1 MAESWSL
8 PNISFMAP
16 QEAPRSALLQGA
28 EADQGPGST
37 ARRAADA
44 PAIAIPSRGR
54 ERQLAPRRHAEPSH
68 VSPRGSSTVH
78 AMDPWILEPQTA
90 GETRIFLE
98 SWPLSFLRA
107 GPPKSRKKAG
117 ESRTH
122 PNLETNFAKLTAGPT
137 RGLTARCLRCVC
149 LRCLFWVRCINDPVG
164 CGTQPSPE
172 EKRGV
177 AALFSLTCGQ
187 LPFRLL
193 PRAAAGERLKDGAR
207 SCARRSRDLAAA
219 SARLR
224 GVEAEEGGLH
234 RQQGVPTR
242 LQAVAHLQDA
252 RSGVLGQAATGA

>member
-122 PNLETNFAKLTAGPT
+122 PNLETNFAKLRPGPIRRTDAGPPHAH
-137 RGLTARCLRCVC
+137 R
-149 LRCLFWVRCINDPVG
+149 P
-164 CGTQPSPE
+164 QSPGDGPRRMRE
-172 EKRGV
+172 E
-177 AALFSLTCGQ
+177 
-187 LPFRLL
+187 
-193 PRAAAGERLKDGAR
+193 
-207 SCARRSRDLAAA
+207 
-219 SARLR
+219 
-224 GVEAEEGGLH
+224 
-234 RQQGVPTR
+234 
-242 LQAVAHLQDA
+242 
-252 RSGVLGQAATGA
+252 

>member
-122 PNLETNFAKLTAGPT
+122 PNLETNFAKLTPGPT
-137 RGLTARCLRCVC
+137 RREGWTADAER
-149 LRCLFWVRCINDPVG
+149 
-164 CGTQPSPE
+164 TSPP
-172 EKRGV
+172 
-177 AALFSLTCGQ
+177 A
-187 LPFRLL
+187 
-193 PRAAAGERLKDGAR
+193 RAAVRHAVSPSR
-207 SCARRSRDLAAA
+207 SVFNTDHLRTDL
-219 SARLR
+219 
-224 GVEAEEGGLH
+224 V
-234 RQQGVPTR
+234 
-242 LQAVAHLQDA
+242 
-252 RSGVLGQAATGA
+252 ATGCASM

>member
-54 ERQLAPRRHAEPSH
+54 ERQLAPRCHAEPSH

-122 PNLETNFAKLTAGPT
+122 PSLETNFAKLRPGPNSDPHKT
-137 RGLTARCLRCVC
+137 RRSGRGLAHY
-149 LRCLFWVRCINDPVG
+149 
-164 CGTQPSPE
+164 
-172 EKRGV
+172 
-177 AALFSLTCGQ
+177 
-187 LPFRLL
+187 
-193 PRAAAGERLKDGAR
+193 
-207 SCARRSRDLAAA
+207 A
-219 SARLR
+219 SIY
-224 GVEAEEGGLH
+224 
-234 RQQGVPTR
+234 
-242 LQAVAHLQDA
+242 
-252 RSGVLGQAATGA
+252 AATGHDAAKAAYYGPNQRSPSGYPPTRI

>member
-107 GPPKSRKKAG
+107 GPPKSRKK
-117 ESRTH
+117 RRV
-122 PNLETNFAKLTAGPT
+122 KAGPT
-137 RGLTARCLRCVC
+137 Q
-149 LRCLFWVRCINDPVG
+149 ISK
-164 CGTQPSPE
+164 QI
-172 EKRGV
+172 
-177 AALFSLTCGQ
+177 
-187 LPFRLL
+187 
-193 PRAAAGERLKDGAR
+193 
-207 SCARRSRDLAAA
+207 SRNL
-219 SARLR
+219 
-224 GVEAEEGGLH
+224 G
-234 RQQGVPTR
+234 
-242 LQAVAHLQDA
+242 
-252 RSGVLGQAATGA
+252 LGQPLRR

>member
-90 GETRIFLE
+90 GETRIF
-98 SWPLSFLRA
+98 
-107 GPPKSRKKAG
+107 SRKLA
-117 ESRTH
+117 SFV
-122 PNLETNFAKLTAGPT
+122 L
-137 RGLTARCLRCVC
+137 
-149 LRCLFWVRCINDPVG
+149 
-164 CGTQPSPE
+164 
-172 EKRGV
+172 
-177 AALFSLTCGQ
+177 
-187 LPFRLL
+187 
-193 PRAAAGERLKDGAR
+193 
-207 SCARRSRDLAAA
+207 ARRTAQISKK
-219 SARLR
+219 
-224 GVEAEEGGLH
+224 GG
-234 RQQGVPTR
+234 
-242 LQAVAHLQDA
+242 
-252 RSGVLGQAATGA
+252 